1 MQSGLSL
8 PCMDPPAEVAGG
20 SILFLHS
27 AVRFS
32 LPVPHATRDT
42 PPASRSTPQLTSRIA
57 VRFSLPVPLVPTRL
71 LGTFDMRA
79 IVLVQPISPVHSP
92 VKHI

>member
-1 MQSGLSL
+1 
-8 PCMDPPAEVAGG
+8 MDPPAEVAGG

-42 PPASRSTPQLTSRIA
+42 PPASRSTPQPTSRIA